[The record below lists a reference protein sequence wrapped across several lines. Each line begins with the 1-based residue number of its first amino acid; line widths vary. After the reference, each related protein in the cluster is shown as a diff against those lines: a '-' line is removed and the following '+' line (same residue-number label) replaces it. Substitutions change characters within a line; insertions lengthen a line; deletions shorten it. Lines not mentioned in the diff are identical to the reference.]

1 MEDLKFLI
9 KAKFGSIA
17 KASEVTGI
25 SVDTINR
32 RLKDHDWRM
41 TEADALIKAL
51 NIPPKLVYVYF
62 FEPLLELDSKKVTV

>member
-1 MEDLKFLI
+1 MDDLKFLI

-17 KASEVTGI
+17 KCAEATGI

-41 TEADALIKAL
+41 SEADALAKAL
-51 NIPPKLVYVYF
+51 NIPPKMLYVYF
-62 FEPLLELDSKKVTV
+62 FEPLIEKTQERATA